1 VAQFHWNIY
10 KEDMIKF
17 KNDRKK
23 FKKESKQS
31 FSLKVKKL
39 IERTKKVSSVENN
52 LETVLN

>member
-39 IERTKKVSSVENN
+39 IERTKKVSSEENN

>member
-1 VAQFHWNIY
+1 MY

-39 IERTKKVSSVENN
+39 IERTKKVSSEENN

>member
-1 VAQFHWNIY
+1 MY